1 MKPTL
6 VVLAAGMGSRY
17 GGLKQVDPVGPSG
30 EAILD
35 YSVFDAIR
43 GGFGKVVF
51 VIRKD
56 FESEFREKVGRKY
69 EGHVAVDYCFQDLAD
84 IPAPFK
90 VPEGRTK
97 PWGTAHA
104 TRAARGVVREPF
116 AVINADDFYGRDA
129 FARLASTLSQL
140 GEVGGRCSQLGEV
153 GGSRLKS
160 GEVGGRCSQLG
171 EVGGSRQATGDEAK
185 LHFCMVGYRLDL
197 TLSANGSVARGI
209 CDVSP
214 DGLLRGVKEMT
225 KLVKAGDVAENLED
239 EANPVKVPLDARV
252 SMNCWGFT
260 PRIFD
265 ELEARFAKFLSERG
279 TEMKS
284 EWYIPFVVD
293 ELIREGRADCRVLP
307 TDSAW
312 FGVTYRDD
320 RPSVVAAIRGLV
332 DAGEYPASLLAR

>member
-51 VIRKD
+51 IIRKD
-56 FESEFREKVGRKY
+56 FEAEFKEKVGSKY
-69 EGHVAVDYCFQDLAD
+69 EGMIPVDYCYQDLND
-84 IPAPFK
+84 LPGDFK

-104 TRAARGVVREPF
+104 TRSARTVVNEPF

-129 FARLASTLSQL
+129 FAKLGAFLSAAEPMQF
-140 GEVGGRCSQLGEV
+140 
-153 GGSRLKS
+153 
-160 GEVGGRCSQLG
+160 
-171 EVGGSRQATGDEAK
+171 A
-185 LHFCMVGYRLDL
+185 MVGYKLDL
-197 TLSANGSVARGI
+197 TLSENGSVARGV
-209 CDVSP
+209 CEVAE
-214 DGLLRGVKEMT
+214 DGLLKSVTEMT
-225 KLVKAGDVAENLED
+225 KLVRAGDVAENRED
-239 EANPVKVPLDARV
+239 ELNPVKVPLDARV
-252 SMNCWGFT
+252 SMNLWGFT
-260 PRIFD
+260 PELFT
-265 ELEARFAKFLSERG
+265 ELERRFPLWLAENG
-279 TEMKS
+279 TKEKS

-293 ELIREGRADCRVLP
+293 ELIREGKASCKVLP
-307 TDSAW
+307 TESSW

-320 RPSVVAAIRGLV
+320 KPYVMAEIKKLV
-332 DAGEYPASLLAR
+332 DAGEYPENLLAK

>member
-43 GGFGKVVF
+43 GGFGRIVF

-56 FESEFREKVGRKY
+56 IEQEFKEKIGSKY
-69 EGHVAVDYCFQDLAD
+69 EGHVEVAYAFQDIAD
-84 IPAPFK
+84 LPAPFT

-104 TRAARGVVREPF
+104 VRAARDVVNGPF

-129 FARLASTLSQL
+129 M
-140 GEVGGRCSQLGEV
+140 
-153 GGSRLKS
+153 
-160 GEVGGRCSQLG
+160 
-171 EVGGSRQATGDEAK
+171 AK
-185 LHFCMVGYRLDL
+185 LGAFLSSTTETGLAFAMVGYRLDL
-197 TLSANGSVARGI
+197 TLSENGSVARGI
-209 CDVSP
+209 CDIGA
-214 DGLLRGVKEMT
+214 DGCLKSVTEMT
-225 KLVKAGDVAENLED
+225 KLVGCGDHAENRED

-252 SMNCWGFT
+252 SMNCWGFSSALMA
-260 PRIFD
+260 
-265 ELEARFAKFLSERG
+265 ELERRFPEFLAKKGGEL
-279 TEMKS
+279 KS

-293 ELIREGRADCRVLP
+293 ELIKEGRATCKVLP
-307 TDSAW
+307 TDSSW
-312 FGVTYRDD
+312 FGVTYREDK
-320 RPSVVAAIRGLV
+320 PFVVGEIAKLV
-332 DAGEYPASLLAR
+332 AAGEYPQRLF

>member
-17 GGLKQVDPVGPSG
+17 GGLKQVDPVGPLG

-56 FESEFREKVGRKY
+56 FETEFKERIGKKY
-69 EGHVAVDYCFQDLAD
+69 EGLVAVDYCYQDLND
-84 IPAPFK
+84 LPAPYAF
-90 VPEGRTK
+90 PEGRTK

-104 TRAARGVVREPF
+104 TRAARHVVKEPF

-129 FARLASTLSQL
+129 M
-140 GEVGGRCSQLGEV
+140 
-153 GGSRLKS
+153 
-160 GEVGGRCSQLG
+160 
-171 EVGGSRQATGDEAK
+171 AK
-185 LHFCMVGYRLDL
+185 LGVYLSSVDPTSLHFAMVGYRLDL
-197 TLSANGSVARGI
+197 TLSENGSVARGI
-209 CDVSP
+209 CDISA
-214 DGLLRGVKEMT
+214 DGMLRGVTEMT
-225 KLVKAGDVAENLED
+225 KLVRAGEVAENREG
-239 EANPVKVPLDARV
+239 EAAPVRVPLDARV

-260 PRIFD
+260 PQLFA
-265 ELEARFAKFLSERG
+265 ELEARFVKFLAARG

-293 ELIREGRADCRVLP
+293 ELIKEGKADCKVLP
-307 TDSAW
+307 TDSSW
-312 FGVTYRDD
+312 FGVTYREDK
-320 RPSVVAAIRGLV
+320 PYVMAEIRKLV
-332 DAGEYPASLLAR
+332 EQGEYPANLLAR

>member
-51 VIRKD
+51 IIRKD
-56 FESEFREKVGRKY
+56 FEAEFKEKVGSKY
-69 EGHVAVDYCFQDLAD
+69 EGMIPVDYCYQDLND
-84 IPAPFK
+84 LPGDFK

-104 TRAARGVVREPF
+104 TRSARTVVNEPF

-129 FARLASTLSQL
+129 FAKLGAFLSAAEPMQF
-140 GEVGGRCSQLGEV
+140 
-153 GGSRLKS
+153 
-160 GEVGGRCSQLG
+160 
-171 EVGGSRQATGDEAK
+171 A
-185 LHFCMVGYRLDL
+185 MVGYKLDL
-197 TLSANGSVARGI
+197 TLSENGSVARGV
-209 CDVSP
+209 CEVAE
-214 DGLLRGVKEMT
+214 DGSLRSVTEMT
-225 KLVKAGDVAENLED
+225 KLVRAGDVAENRED
-239 EANPVKVPLDARV
+239 ELNPVKVPLDARV
-252 SMNCWGFT
+252 SMNLWGFT
-260 PRIFD
+260 PELFT
-265 ELEARFAKFLSERG
+265 ELERRFPLWLAENG
-279 TEMKS
+279 TKEKS

-293 ELIREGRADCRVLP
+293 ELIREGKAGCKVLP
-307 TDSAW
+307 TESSW

-320 RPSVVAAIRGLV
+320 KPYVMAEIKKLV
-332 DAGEYPASLLAR
+332 DAGEYPENLLAK